1 MAKRK
6 QFTFYWSFYDALA
19 DLPPEQAKEGLWIIV
34 TYALTGR
41 LPEVEMEPAIGVAFK
56 LIRPVLDAARKKSNG
71 AVNSQKKQ
79 KEEKTIAAQQIPAA
93 EKQDGDRIAAGC
105 PQDAVKEKEVEI
117 EKENE
122 VENEVEV
129 EIENEIEKESLYTD
143 GVCVNRDTDTDRFER
158 FWNLYP
164 NKLGK
169 QKAWEAWQME
179 KPDLDKLV
187 VALEC
192 WKNSRQWRQD
202 NGRFIPKAE
211 NFLKEKYVLQA
222 PDGAVPRGASGY
234 LGKAELE
241 AIERL
246 MDGTV

>member
-6 QFTFYWSFYDALA
+6 QFTFYESFYGSLLELPLEEAL
-19 DLPPEQAKEGLWIIV
+19 PTLWVIV
-34 TYALTGR
+34 TYGLYGR
-41 LPEVEMEPAIGVAFK
+41 KPRIPLSSSGKAVIK
-56 LIRPVLDAARKKSNG
+56 LVKPVLDSARKKSQG
-71 AVNSQKKQ
+71 AVKGNKMRCKSKRKP
-79 KEEKTIAAQQIPAA
+79 IP
-93 EKQDGDRIAAGC
+93 GSC
-105 PQDAVKEKEVEI
+105 PDNAREKEKEEEV
-117 EKENE
+117 E

-129 EIENEIEKESLYTD
+129 EEETEIELEKESLYTD

-158 FWNLYP
+158 FWALYP

-179 KPDLDKLV
+179 NPNLDKLV

-192 WKNSRQWRQD
+192 WKNSRQWLQD

-211 NFLKEKYVLQA
+211 NFIKEKYDLQV

-234 LGKAELE
+234 LGKAEVE

-246 MDGTV
+246 MNGTV

>member
-6 QFTFYWSFYDALA
+6 QFTFYWSFYDAVA

-34 TYALTGR
+34 TYALTGQM
-41 LPEVEMEPAIGVAFK
+41 PEVEMEPAIGVAFK
-56 LIRPVLDAARKKSNG
+56 LIKPVLDAARKKSNG
-71 AVNSQKKQ
+71 AMNSQEKQKKQ
-79 KEEKTIAAQQIPAA
+79 KEEKTLAAQQISDAP
-93 EKQDGDRIAAGC
+93 KQDGDRITAGC
-105 PQDAVKEKEVEI
+105 PQDAVKEK
-117 EKENE
+117 
-122 VENEVEV
+122 EV

-211 NFLKEKYVLQA
+211 NFLKEKYVLQV

-234 LGKAELE
+234 LGQAELE

-246 MDGTV
+246 MNGK

>member
-56 LIRPVLDAARKKSNG
+56 LIRPVLDTARGKSDAIIASNKRRAKNKKEIQSDSNVG
-71 AVNSQKKQ
+71 PMEVQAMPN
-79 KEEKTIAAQQIPAA
+79 IAQ
-93 EKQDGDRIAAGC
+93 EGE
-105 PQDAVKEKEVEI
+105 KEKEVEI

-122 VENEVEV
+122 VEV
-129 EIENEIEKESLYTD
+129 EIENEIEKELEKESLYTD

>member
-6 QFTFYWSFYDALA
+6 QFTFYESFYKALVK
-19 DLPPEQAKEGLWIIV
+19 LPVELAQQGAWIIV
-34 TYALTGR
+34 TYALTGQM
-41 LPEVEMEPAIGVAFK
+41 PETELEPALDVAFT
-56 LIRPVLDAARKKSNG
+56 LIKPVLDAGRKKSKG
-71 AVNSQKKQ
+71 ATNSQEKQKKR
-79 KEEKTIAAQQIPAA
+79 KEEKALLPQHKSDA
-93 EKQDGDRIAAGC
+93 EKQDGDRIAPGC
-105 PQDAVKEKEVEI
+105 AQDAVKEIEI
-117 EKENE
+117 EE
-122 VENEVEV
+122 EVEV
-129 EIENEIEKESLYTD
+129 EIENEVEEEREKESLYTD
-143 GVCVNRDTDTDRFER
+143 SVCVNRDTDTDRFER
-158 FWNLYP
+158 FWALYP

-179 KPDLDKLV
+179 NPDLDKLA

-211 NFLKEKYVLQA
+211 NFIKEKYDLQV

-234 LGKAELE
+234 LGKAEVE

-246 MDGTV
+246 MNGN

>member
-6 QFTFYWSFYDALA
+6 QFTFYESFYKALA
-19 DLPPEQAKEGLWIIV
+19 KLPMEEAQQGLWAIA
-34 TYALTGR
+34 TYALYGHETEE
-41 LPEVEMEPAIGVAFK
+41 LTPAADAVFEMA
-56 LIRPVLDAARKKSNG
+56 RPVLDAAKKKAEG
-71 AVNSQKKQ
+71 AYASHKVRKQ
-79 KEEKTIAAQQIPAA
+79 KVDSVRIS
-93 EKQDGDRIAAGC
+93 DGCALDSVCKGE
-105 PQDAVKEKEVEI
+105 KEKEVEI

-122 VENEVEV
+122 NEVEA

-211 NFLKEKYVLQA
+211 NFLKEKYVLQV

-234 LGKAELE
+234 LGQAELE

-246 MDGTV
+246 MNGK